1 MIRLQKFLAEA
12 GVASR
17 RASEKLIADGHV
29 KVNGRVVKEMGVQVD
44 PSKDVVHY
52 NNKVIRIQQKMVYY
66 MLNKPKGYI
75 TSASDE
81 KNRKVV
87 FDLLD
92 VEERLFSVGRLDQA
106 TSGMLILTNDGDLTY
121 KLTHPKHEVE
131 KTYIAE
137 ISPKVSEEDIE
148 KLRSGVTIDG
158 YKTSKCKISKIRD
171 DFDRESYKVVIHEGK
186 NRQIR
191 KMFEVVGSK
200 VINLKRTRIGT
211 LQLDGLKRGQYRPLT
226 KEEVRYLKEL

>member
-17 RASEKLIADGHV
+17 RASEKLIANGHV
-29 KVNGRVVKEMGVQVD
+29 KVNGRLVKEMGVQVD

-52 NNKVIRIQQKMVYY
+52 NNKVIKIQQRLVYY

-75 TSASDE
+75 TSANDE
-81 KNRKVV
+81 KNRKIV
-87 FDLLD
+87 FDLINE
-92 VEERLFSVGRLDQA
+92 EERLFSVGRLDQG

-121 KLTHPKHEVE
+121 KLTHPKHEVD

-137 ISPKVSEEDIE
+137 VSPKVSEDDVE
-148 KLRSGVTIDG
+148 KLRKGIVIDG
-158 YKTSKCKISKIRD
+158 YKTSKCQINKIRD
-171 DFDRESYKVVIHEGK
+171 DYDRESYKVIIHEGK

-191 KMFEVVGSK
+191 KMFEKVGSK

-211 LQLDGLKRGQYRPLT
+211 LQLNGLKRGQYRPLT
-226 KEEVRYLKEL
+226 NEEIRYLKGL